1 MQGKK
6 RRKRRNR
13 KKNIKAGI
21 FAVCTSLVA
30 VAGLFFV
37 LLYAFGGAR
46 LRASAET
53 SAPDV
58 TLLTD
63 ECGAEDIR
71 EKAGL
76 SAVQWQDDW
85 VALDGKVYSYDD
97 SCINLLVLGIDK
109 AGKMTEKT
117 DYEKWKAGQADA
129 IFLVSINPA
138 SEKISIIGIPRNT
151 MMDIDIY
158 DGEEH
163 VKETVFDQICLQY
176 PYAGGGKP
184 GIEKTKEKIS
194 GLLYG
199 LPIHGAF
206 AVGYD
211 AVSRVNDMVGGV
223 DVVALE
229 TLETRYGSYREGE
242 QIHLEGEFVLAYVK
256 VRNMDI
262 LGSPTMRLE
271 RQKQYLTALLA
282 KVKEEVKKN
291 PAIVA
296 NMYSAVSEYMNTDV
310 TLDKAVYLA
319 AQASGYEFDK
329 DDIHLLKGEDKAV
342 PIVKDGVETQDYYD
356 DYYLDEESLKSTMT
370 EVFYT
375 EVVLEEQEAGQQ
387 AGER

>member
-1 MQGKK
+1 MQSRKRKKGRKKK
-6 RRKRRNR
+6 R
-13 KKNIKAGI
+13 NIKAGI
-21 FAVCTSLVA
+21 FAACTSLA
-30 VAGLFFV
+30 AGAGLFFV
-37 LLYAFGGAR
+37 LLYALGGAR

-58 TLLTD
+58 ALLTD
-63 ECGAEDIR
+63 ERGAADIR

-76 SAVQWQDDW
+76 STVQWQDDW
-85 VALDGKVYSYDD
+85 IALDGKVYSYDD

-109 AGKMTEKT
+109 AGKMKEET
-117 DYEKWKAGQADA
+117 DYEKWGAGQADA

-138 SEKISIIGIPRNT
+138 AEKISIIGIPRNT

-158 DGEEH
+158 DGEDH
-163 VKETVFDQICLQY
+163 VAETVFDQICLQY
-176 PYAGGGKP
+176 PYAGGSMP
-184 GIEKTKEKIS
+184 GIEKVKEKIS
-194 GLLYG
+194 GLFYG

-211 AVSRVNDMVGGV
+211 AVSKVNDMVGGV

-229 TLETRYGSYREGE
+229 TLETRYGNYKEGE
-242 QIHLEGEFVLAYVK
+242 LLHLEGEFVLAYVK

-291 PAIVA
+291 PAIA
-296 NMYSAVSEYMNTDV
+296 AGMYRAASEYMVTDV

-319 AQASGYEFDK
+319 AQAAGYRFDQN
-329 DDIHLLKGEDKAV
+329 DIHLLRGEDRAV

-356 DYYLDEESLKSTMT
+356 DYYLDEESLKSTMA

-375 EVVLEEQEAGQQ
+375 EVVLEKQET
-387 AGER
+387 GER

>member
-1 MQGKK
+1 MQEK
-6 RRKRRNR
+6 RRKRRKKR
-13 KKNIKAGI
+13 KRNVKAGI
-21 FAVCTSLVA
+21 FAAFTCLMA
-30 VAGLFFV
+30 GAGLFFV
-37 LLYAFGGAR
+37 LLYALGGAR
-46 LRASAET
+46 LRASAE
-53 SAPDV
+53 SGAPDAV
-58 TLLTD
+58 LLSD
-63 ECGAEDIR
+63 EGAAQDIR
-71 EKAGL
+71 RKTGL
-76 SAVQWQDDW
+76 STLQWQDDW
-85 VALDGKVYSYDD
+85 VALDGKVYAYDD

-109 AGKMTEKT
+109 AGKMKDET
-117 DYEKWKAGQADA
+117 DYEKWGSGQADA
-129 IFLVSINPA
+129 IFLVSLNPTT
-138 SEKISIIGIPRNT
+138 EKISIIGIPRNA
-151 MMDIDIY
+151 MMEIDIY

-184 GIEKTKEKIS
+184 GIEKTKEKVS

-211 AVSRVNDMVGGV
+211 AVARVNDMAGGV

-229 TLETRYGSYREGE
+229 SLETRYGSYKEGE

-282 KVKEEVKKN
+282 KVKEEIKKN

-296 NMYSAVSEYMNTDV
+296 DMYRAASGYMVTDV

-319 AQASGYEFDK
+319 AQASGYQFDK
-329 DDIHLLKGEDKAV
+329 DDIHLLRGEDKAV

-375 EVVLEEQEAGQQ
+375 EVVLEGQGAGQQ
-387 AGER
+387 